1 MAHLPLSQGY
11 VALVDDHDLPEL
23 RKSRWAYKEGYAVRT
38 VKVGPNKYRKQY
50 LQQALIQVPPG
61 HQILFKNHNG
71 LDCRREN
78 LMLVTILE
86 ARRAARP
93 RKNATSRCK
102 GVARLKAS
110 GLFKA
115 EIVVEGRVHYLGA
128 YPDEETAAHVYDN
141 AVRHHFGPIGYL
153 NFPDKPAPATDQ
165 SNPDGRAATQQPSRP
180 VPAQGPDRQN
190 PSGENGSRAAGDEVG
205 KSGLRMNPDRYQ
217 QRPEGDSRHSRS
229 RP

>member
-11 VALVDDHDLPEL
+11 VALVDEHDFPEL

-38 VKVGPNKYRKQY
+38 VKVGPNKYKKQY

-93 RKNATSRCK
+93 RKNASSRFK
-102 GVARLKAS
+102 GVSRYKDT

-141 AVRHHFGPIGYL
+141 AVRTHFGPIGYL
-153 NFPDKPAPATDQ
+153 NFPDKPAPADRNDPDERTASQQLSRPAPDQ
-165 SNPDGRAATQQPSRP
+165 SR
-180 VPAQGPDRQN
+180 DRQN
-190 PSGENGSRAAGDEVG
+190 PSGERVSSYGDETG
-205 KSGLRMNPDRYQ
+205 KPGPWLNPDSLP
-217 QRPEGDSRHSRS
+217 QRSEASDRRSRS